1 MQYYKKMCVLRQ
13 LKQGFSGDGR
23 PLSGLIKAEQYGKN
37 LSIEVSAVGFAPL
50 SSGEYYCLIA
60 DSKNRTELLPLR
72 GKNLFNLISELDISN
87 GFCGVICFVKTEILP
102 IACGVNG
109 NFAFDIRALAEKAF
123 LSVVKPAKAKH
134 APTPPPEPIPAPAP
148 EEEKHEKREEETA
161 ATYDDEILAEENYF
175 EGENDECGKTE
186 KGSSDVRPESGNQG
200 ENGETGNDF
209 KENANGENVLHAFTT
224 DSDGFYREIKSEL
237 DELFA
242 RYPRDESLTHAFS
255 SSEWVR
261 VKGSED
267 APEELVGVVYEDGKA
282 KYICYAVPAEKNAP
296 REELNG
302 AGFFIPLS
310 PFEQEKGFFVLYQSA
325 ATGESIKPIKE

>member
-60 DSKNRTELLPLR
+60 DCKNRTELLPLR
-72 GKNLFNLISELDISN
+72 GKTMFNLISELDISG

-109 NFAFDIRALAEKAF
+109 NFSFDIRALAEKAF
-123 LSVVKPAKAKH
+123 LSVVKPQKTKPA
-134 APTPPPEPIPAPAP
+134 PIPAPIQEPITTKKA
-148 EEEKHEKREEETA
+148 EEKDKTEEETA

-175 EGENDECGKTE
+175 EEEEDERRTAK
-186 KGSSDVRPESGNQG
+186 KGSGDVRLESGIQSQDG
-200 ENGETGNDF
+200 QTGASVKAHDD
-209 KENANGENVLHAFTT
+209 GQDVLNAFTT
-224 DSDGFYREIKSEL
+224 NSDGFYREIKSEL

-242 RYPRDESLTHAFS
+242 RYPKDESLTHAFP

-261 VKGSED
+261 VKGSKDE
-267 APEELVGVVYEDGKA
+267 PKELVGIVYEDGRA
-282 KYICYAVPAEKNAP
+282 KYICYAVPNDETVP
-296 REELNG
+296 SEVSS
-302 AGFFIPLS
+302 AGFFIPRS
-310 PFEQEKGFFVLYQSA
+310 PFERDKGFIVLYQSA
-325 ATGESIKPIKE
+325 ATGESIKPIQE

>member
-72 GKNLFNLISELDISN
+72 GKNLFNLISELDISG

-123 LSVVKPAKAKH
+123 LSVVKPAKTKPA
-134 APTPPPEPIPAPAP
+134 PPPEPVRGKDESETSA
-148 EEEKHEKREEETA
+148 ETQEETA
-161 ATYDDEILAEENYF
+161 AAYDDEILAEENYF
-175 EGENDECGKTE
+175 EGESDECGKAE
-186 KGSSDVRPESGNQG
+186 KSGGDVCPESGNQG
-200 ENGETGNDF
+200 ENRETGNDF
-209 KENANGENVLHAFTT
+209 KENANGENVLHAFTLN
-224 DSDGFYREIKSEL
+224 SDGFYREIKSEL

-261 VKGSED
+261 VKGSEEE
-267 APEELVGVVYEDGKA
+267 PEELVGIVYEDGKA
-282 KYICYAVPAEKNAP
+282 KYICYAVPAEKNTP
-296 REELNG
+296 PKELDG

-310 PFEQEKGFFVLYQSA
+310 PFTQGKGFFVLYQSA
-325 ATGESIKPIKE
+325 ATGESIKPIEE

>member
-72 GKNLFNLISELDISN
+72 GKTLFNLVSELDISS

-109 NFAFDIRALAEKAF
+109 NFVFDVRALAEKAF
-123 LSVVKPAKAKH
+123 LSVVKPAKAKPTPPKAPIPP
-134 APTPPPEPIPAPAP
+134 APTPQA
-148 EEEKHEKREEETA
+148 EKREEETA
-161 ATYDDEILAEENYF
+161 AAYDDEILADENYF
-175 EGENDECGKTE
+175 EGEEHERRTVE
-186 KGSSDVRPESGNQG
+186 KGGGDVRPESGAKSAD
-200 ENGETGNDF
+200 GETGNGTQ
-209 KENANGENVLHAFTT
+209 KNANGQDVLHAFTT

-261 VKGSED
+261 VKGSEEH
-267 APEELVGVVYEDGKA
+267 PEELVGVVYENGKA
-282 KYICYAVPAEKNAP
+282 KYICYAVPAEKNTP
-296 REELNG
+296 REELGG

-310 PFEQEKGFFVLYQSA
+310 PFEKEKGFFVLYQSA
-325 ATGESIKPIKE
+325 ATGESIKPIEE

>member
-37 LSIEVSAVGFAPL
+37 LAVELSAVGFAPL
-50 SSGEYYCLIA
+50 SSGEYYLLLA
-60 DSKNRTELLPLR
+60 DPHSRTELLPLR
-72 GKNLFNLISELDISN
+72 GKTLFNLVSELEISE
-87 GFCGVICFVKTEILP
+87 GFCGVICFVQTEILP

-109 NFAFDIRALAEKAF
+109 NFEFDIRALAEKAF
-123 LSVVKPAKAKH
+123 LTVTKPAKPK
-134 APTPPPEPIPAPAP
+134 PTPPPAPIPTPLSN
-148 EEEKHEKREEETA
+148 EESSTDEETA

-175 EGENDECGKTE
+175 QGENDERRAAE
-186 KGSSDVRPESGNQG
+186 KSGGDVCRQSGTQG
-200 ENGETGNDF
+200 QDGQKGGHFEKDDD
-209 KENANGENVLHAFTT
+209 AQNVLHAFTT
-224 DSDGFYREIKSEL
+224 HSDGFYREIKGEL

-242 RYPRDESLTHAFS
+242 RYPKDTTLTHAFT

-261 VKGSED
+261 VKGSEQD
-267 APEELVGVVYEDGKA
+267 PKELVGIVYEDGMA
-282 KYICYAVPAEKNAP
+282 KYICYALPAEKNTP
-296 REELNG
+296 TELDG

-310 PFEQEKGFFVLYQSA
+310 PFNTEKGFLVLYQSA

>member
-37 LSIEVSAVGFAPL
+37 LAIEVSAVGFAPL

-60 DSKNRTELLPLR
+60 DAKDRTELLPLR
-72 GKNLFNLISELDISN
+72 GKNLFNLVSELDISG

-102 IACGVNG
+102 IACGMNG
-109 NFAFDIRALAEKAF
+109 THPFDVRRLAEKAF
-123 LSVVKPAKAKH
+123 LSVIKPVKAKPAPPP
-134 APTPPPEPIPAPAP
+134 PTPEPIQAER
-148 EEEKHEKREEETA
+148 EERTEEETA

-175 EGENDECGKTE
+175 EGENDECTTAQ
-186 KGSSDVRPESGNQG
+186 KGSGDVRPQSGDQG
-200 ENGETGNDF
+200 KGGETGDHLETN
-209 KENANGENVLHAFTT
+209 ENGENVLHAFTLN
-224 DSDGFYREIKSEL
+224 SDGFYRQIKSEL

-242 RYPRDESLTHAFS
+242 RYPRDESLTHAFT

-261 VKGSED
+261 VKGSEEQ
-267 APEELVGVVYEDGKA
+267 PEELVGVVYEDGKA
-282 KYICYAVPAEKNAP
+282 KYICYAVPAEKDTP
-296 REELNG
+296 PKELGG

-310 PFEQEKGFFVLYQSA
+310 PFTQGKGFFVLYQSA
-325 ATGESIKPIKE
+325 ATGESIKPIEE